1 MSQQETPEVLGP
13 GRFRCAS
20 SQAMRAL
27 GEALG
32 RALEPGDVV
41 FLTGDLG
48 AGKTCFTGGVAA
60 GLGDAGPVTSPTFQI
75 MCVHDAGRMPLFHFD
90 LYRLESADQLEDV
103 GVFEALEDDGAC
115 LIEWAE
121 MFAEELGDEHL
132 EVRIT
137 REPVGEWVLLDARTA
152 IAEGGAGLATSVL
165 SDRGGAS
172 AHSSI
177 TKSSTGAGAA
187 TGADDLRASTS

>member
-1 MSQQETPEVLGP
+1 MTFTTHSAAETE
-13 GRFRCAS
+13 
-20 SQAMRAL
+20 AL
-27 GEALG
+27 GERLAARLTG
-32 RALEPGDVV
+32 GEVIAY
-41 FLTGDLG
+41 TGDLG

-137 REPVGEWVLLDARTA
+137 REPVGADA
-152 IAEGGAGLATSVL
+152 AEPARVVELSAAGERATQLAHAFERNAL
-165 SDRGGAS
+165 S
-172 AHSSI
+172 
-177 TKSSTGAGAA
+177 
-187 TGADDLRASTS
+187 L

>member
-20 SQAMRAL
+20 SQAMRVL

-137 REPVGEWVLLDARTA
+137 REPVGADA
-152 IAEGGAGLATSVL
+152 AEPARVVELSAAGERAVDRKSVV
-165 SDRGGAS
+165 
-172 AHSSI
+172 
-177 TKSSTGAGAA
+177 
-187 TGADDLRASTS
+187 

>member
-103 GVFEALEDDGAC
+103 GVFEALEDNGAC

-137 REPVGEWVLLDARTA
+137 R
-152 IAEGGAGLATSVL
+152 AG
-165 SDRGGAS
+165 S
-172 AHSSI
+172 APS
-177 TKSSTGAGAA
+177 GAA
-187 TGADDLRASTS
+187 VRRRRKARIERECCKARRPVRMEHSGR

>member
-1 MSQQETPEVLGP
+1 MTYETQSAAETETLGAKLAEKLRGGEVI
-13 GRFRCAS
+13 AY
-20 SQAMRAL
+20 
-27 GEALG
+27 
-32 RALEPGDVV
+32 
-41 FLTGDLG
+41 TGDLG

-137 REPVGEWVLLDARTA
+137 REPVGADA
-152 IAEGGAGLATSVL
+152 AEPARVVELSAAGERAVQLAHAFERSAL
-165 SDRGGAS
+165 S
-172 AHSSI
+172 
-177 TKSSTGAGAA
+177 
-187 TGADDLRASTS
+187 L